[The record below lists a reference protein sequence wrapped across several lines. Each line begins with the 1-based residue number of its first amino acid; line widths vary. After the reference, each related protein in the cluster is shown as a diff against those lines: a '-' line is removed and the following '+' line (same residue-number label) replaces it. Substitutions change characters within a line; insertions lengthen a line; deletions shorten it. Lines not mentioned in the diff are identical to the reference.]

1 MFLSK
6 FSSKKILIASA
17 CSCLSVST
25 VIGLPLS
32 LSLFTPSAQAQSRRV
47 RYNPPSNL
55 GTPIVS
61 TPGILRS
68 AGCNESVLVPI
79 CLIGLVPDLEVANAP
94 VPLTISE
101 RPTIYFLIP
110 KVDGNV
116 SFTLAEE
123 DLKLENGK
131 RIYKT
136 TFYLTSK
143 AGLIAFKIPDH
154 VQSLKIGKN
163 YSWEFTRDSTKED
176 SGFLKVI
183 GSMRRVLPNQNLVT
197 QLKKAS
203 LPIDRAALFAQ
214 EGIWYETVQTLAEA
228 LQANPKKAE
237 IVNEWNE
244 LLKSAKLNRV
254 LPHTFVK
261 TGETSSESI
270 SQPSQNYG
278 Y

>member
-1 MFLSK
+1 MFSPK
-6 FSSKKILIASA
+6 FSRTQTLIASA
-17 CSCLSVST
+17 CSCLAVST
-25 VIGLPLS
+25 AIALPLS
-32 LSLFTPSAQAQSRRV
+32 LSLFAPSSQAQSRRV

-68 AGCNESVLVPI
+68 DGCKESVLVPI
-79 CLIGLVPDLEVANAP
+79 CLIGLVPDFNVDTAP

-123 DLKLENGK
+123 DIKNDKGR

-136 TFYLTSK
+136 TFYLKSK
-143 AGLIAFKIPDH
+143 AGIITFKIPDH
-154 VQSLKIGKN
+154 VQGLKIGKN
-163 YSWEFTRDSTKED
+163 YSWVFTKDSTQED
-176 SGFLKVI
+176 SRSLNVI
-183 GSMRRVLPNQNLVT
+183 GSMRRISPSQNLVDR
-197 QLKKAS
+197 LKKVS

-214 EGIWYETVQTLAEA
+214 EGIWYEAVQTLAEA
-228 LQANPKKAE
+228 LQVTPKKAE
-237 IVNEWNE
+237 IVSEWNE

-254 LPHTFVK
+254 LPHSFVN
-261 TGETSSESI
+261 TAETSSESTAPH
-270 SQPSQNYG
+270 SY
-278 Y
+278 